1 MKENDSD
8 RKSGRKRMHM
18 HTHTHTTDKI
28 CAGEIKKEH
37 NK

>member
-8 RKSGRKRMHM
+8 RKSGRKRVHM